1 MFLKVLN
8 IHGNDQPNKPVDAP
22 GDDLGTVDN
31 ATKVRL
37 IHPNHGGGPAPT
49 ERLPVNIYDNP
60 VNTDDL
66 NENLIGQVNLTL
78 GESVVIIKKPSDH
91 IFLPNDG
98 DLDSTN
104 NAERVFYTKIA
115 N

>member
-8 IHGNDQPNKPVDAP
+8 IHGNVQPNKPATEP
-22 GDDLGTVDN
+22 GDNLETVDN

-66 NENLIGQVNLTL
+66 NENLIGQVNLAL
-78 GESVVIIKKPSDH
+78 GESVVIIKEPTDH

-98 DLDSTN
+98 DLASH

>member
-8 IHGNDQPNKPVDAP
+8 IHGNEQPNKPVDSP
-22 GDDLGTVDN
+22 GDNLETVDN

-37 IHPNHGGGPAPT
+37 IHPNHGGAPAPT

-66 NENLIGQVNLTL
+66 NENLIGQVNLAL

-91 IFLPNDG
+91 IFVPNDG
-98 DLDSTN
+98 DLDSSH